1 MAAASKM
8 YVKGMFQRFSYLAA
22 WLPNTTLRLGDVGLQ
37 RGQEFKQMTTLGDL
51 GISFRVRTGASPVD
65 FTYTSQSGVSVKPKV
80 AAQAGAGAMLPSA
93 QAGISIEFSEDGAFL
108 FHAVGCSV
116 DEIEDKEAL
125 GRAVIAAIKAGN
137 WNSDWGVV
145 DTLVRADSATIVV
158 SNSHKAA
165 LELSAKAPVAPANLA
180 SLDAGLSVSSQ
191 SGDIIQFIAA
201 KGLAPLFRLSRAKQ
215 SLLASLLGSSGA
227 ITFGGSGGEAAGEP
241 VPEGDVFEAVAP
253 D

>member
-37 RGQEFKQMTTLGDL
+37 RGQDFKRMTTLGDL

-80 AAQAGAGAMLPSA
+80 AAQATAGAMLPSA

-108 FHAVGCSV
+108 FHAIGCSV

-125 GRAVIAAIKAGN
+125 GQAVIAAIKAGN
-137 WNSDWGVV
+137 WKPEWGVV

-158 SNSHKAA
+158 SNSQQAA

-191 SGDIIQFIAA
+191 SGDIVQFIAA

-215 SLLASLLGSSGA
+215 SLLASLLGSGA
-227 ITFGGSGGEAAGEP
+227 ITFGGTGGEEAEEP
-241 VPEGDVFEAVAP
+241 VPAGDLFEAVAP